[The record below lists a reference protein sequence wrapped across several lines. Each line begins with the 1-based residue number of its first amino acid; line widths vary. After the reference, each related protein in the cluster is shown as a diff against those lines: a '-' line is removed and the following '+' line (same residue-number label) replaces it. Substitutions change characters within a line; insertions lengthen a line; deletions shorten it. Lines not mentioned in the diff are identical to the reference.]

1 MVKLHSTKLG
11 AAKTKNIKDEED
23 SDSSGVVRTVK
34 KVKHV
39 ETSSDSDMPKTKKGK
54 SKVVDSSSEEK
65 VKAKVPKSKSGKKI
79 VVESSSEEVVKSKKD
94 KKAKKEKKVSSDS
107 ESLKK
112 NKTKKQGKK
121 GKDSSSESEKPK
133 KVKKVPVKK
142 ADSSSSDEALKLK
155 KNLKKAKKDESSE
168 SSQPK
173 KGKKVADLKKKAKKD
188 SSESAS
194 SNNASDS
201 SEEEVALKSKKQ
213 LKVKE
218 SKPVELPQKR
228 KASDTVADV
237 TFKQKVTETSVITGS
252 RETELF
258 VGGLAY
264 EATENDLHGFFSK
277 FGEIDN
283 ISIPMN
289 NGVSRGIA
297 FVSFTTSQ
305 AATSALSTNGA
316 EYMGRI
322 LRVNFSSQKPDR
334 KPGVASGSSS
344 TLFVGNLPYSVSED
358 SLQEFFAGC
367 GDIKQVRIAKSPDGE
382 VKGFGHVEFYDKAGA
397 TEGLKLAGNSLDGRP
412 LKIDFAAEK
421 QMGGGGGGG
430 RPAPRPGSGVVQA
443 SFQGKKVKL

>member
-54 SKVVDSSSEEK
+54 SKVVESSSEEK
-65 VKAKVPKSKSGKKI
+65 VKAKVPKSKSAKKV
-79 VVESSSEEVVKSKKD
+79 VVESSSEEVVKSKKE
-94 KKAKKEKKVSSDS
+94 KKGKKVSSDS

-112 NKTKKQGKK
+112 KSKKHGKK
-121 GKDSSSESEKPK
+121 SKDSSSESEKPK

-142 ADSSSSDEALKLK
+142 ADSSSSDEALKSK
-155 KNLKKAKKDESSE
+155 KVLKKAKKDESSE

-173 KGKKVADLKKKAKKD
+173 KGKKVVDLKKKAKKN

-201 SEEEVALKSKKQ
+201 SEQEVALKSKKQ

-228 KASDTVADV
+228 KASDTVPDV
-237 TFKQKVTETSVITGS
+237 TFKQKVTETTVITGS

-264 EATENDLHGFFSK
+264 EATENDLHAFFSK

-305 AATSALSTNGA
+305 AATTALSTNGA

-358 SLQEFFAGC
+358 SLMEFFAGC